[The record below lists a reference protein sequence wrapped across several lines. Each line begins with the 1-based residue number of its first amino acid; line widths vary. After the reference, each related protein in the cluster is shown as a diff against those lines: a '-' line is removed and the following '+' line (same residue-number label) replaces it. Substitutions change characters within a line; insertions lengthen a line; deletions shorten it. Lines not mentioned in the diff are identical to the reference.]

1 MSKSSLTEPL
11 FTVGGHLAERY
22 AAALQH
28 ATGLACPLDSFAID
42 RLGWSPQLAAL
53 LGEGY
58 LQAEALRYAIVL
70 SPDQADAPVIWRRYS
85 YEAPLIGRV
94 YEEARGTLLNLIEH
108 EPIIVEIDNGL
119 TFCRAASDLL
129 GVQRAAVCLET
140 PRDTLAKSQRLLG
153 MATGLAERARLLDDD
168 YIDEMLALVG
178 QVGDPRKRPLP
189 PEIAVGVRSLWAEVD
204 GAAYVLRPPEG
215 QAGDTIVIATRPDS
229 ALARLP
235 VTALELDAPRV
246 VDVLHEAGYLR
257 YGNEQALL
265 EKRIGELEIDALL
278 TAGVTPLDE
287 DDGASR
293 RRQLSR
299 SAEARAALPPLYWEL
314 DAEQKR
320 RAAGG
325 RFEPQHLSPE
335 ARWAL
340 STPARDTEI
349 IVNLLA
355 RFVRYDYR
363 LLLNHQRRSVQGAW
377 ERYGEAKRRYIQGI
391 APYIEEG
398 FVTTGGRRQTPDTP

>member
-11 FTVGGHLAERY
+11 FPVSGHLAERY
-22 AAALQH
+22 AAALKH
-28 ATGLACPLDSFAID
+28 ATGAECPLDSFAVD

-58 LQAEALRYAIVL
+58 LMAEALRYAIVL
-70 SPDQADAPVIWRRYS
+70 SPDQQEAPAIWRRYS

-94 YEEARGTLLNLIEH
+94 YEEARGTLLSLIEH
-108 EPIIVEIDNGL
+108 EPIIAEIDNGL
-119 TFCRAASDLL
+119 TFCRAPSDLL
-129 GVQRAAVCLET
+129 GAGRAAVRLET
-140 PRDTLAKSQRLLG
+140 PRDTLTKSQRLLG
-153 MATGLAERARLLDDD
+153 MARELGERARLLDDEH
-168 YIDEMLALVG
+168 IDGMLALVAE
-178 QVGDPRKRPLP
+178 VGDARRRPQP
-189 PEIAVGVRSLWAEVD
+189 PEIAMELRSFWAEVD
-204 GAAYVLRPPEG
+204 GAAYVLRPPDG
-215 QAGDTIVIATRPDS
+215 QTGDTIVIATRPDG

-235 VTALELDAPRV
+235 VVALELDEPRV

-265 EKRIGELEIDALL
+265 AKRVGDLEVEALL
-278 TAGVTPLDE
+278 EAGLEPLSE
-287 DDGASR
+287 NDDKVR

-320 RAAGG
+320 LAGGG
-325 RFEPQHLSPE
+325 RFEPQQLSPE

-349 IVNLLA
+349 IVSLLA

-363 LLLNHQRRSVQGAW
+363 LLLNHQRRSVGGAW
-377 ERYGEAKRRYIQGI
+377 ERYGKAKRRYLRGI

-398 FVTTGGRRQTPDTP
+398 FVTKGGGR